1 MRPSLY
7 FGSLLMVVLLAN
19 GCASPDAKRTFS
31 DPDAARAHY
40 KQLHS
45 DLYDG
50 RILTLK
56 KAMKLTPEQEE
67 EFRPIYK
74 SYNQELRALTDS
86 RLANLHKFLTHHKGG
101 TLDGQKLNA
110 LTAEWLQYLQNRLDL
125 WNKYYRIIGDKV
137 SRWAASE
144 FIRVE
149 NHIALFYDL
158 TIASELPSPG
168 ESPGKP
174 EGP

>member
-1 MRPSLY
+1 M
-7 FGSLLMVVLLAN
+7 GVLLVN

-31 DPDAARAHY
+31 DPDAARARY

-50 RILTLK
+50 RVLTLK
-56 KAMKLTPEQEE
+56 KAMRLTPEQEE
-67 EFRPIYK
+67 AFRPIYK
-74 SYNQELRALTDS
+74 RYNQELRAFTDS

-101 TLDGQKLNA
+101 TLDGQKLNE
-110 LTAEWLQYLQNRLDL
+110 LTAEWLRYLQDRLDL

-137 SRWAASE
+137 SLWAASE
-144 FIRVE
+144 FVRVE

-158 TIASELPSPG
+158 TVASELPSPG
-168 ESPGKP
+168 ESPSKT

>member
-19 GCASPDAKRTFS
+19 GCASPDAKRTIS

-40 KQLHS
+40 KHLHS

-50 RILTLK
+50 RVLTLK
-56 KAMKLTPEQEE
+56 EAMKLTPEQGE

-74 SYNQELRALTDS
+74 RYNQELRALTDS

-101 TLDGQKLNA
+101 TLDGQKLNE
-110 LTAEWLQYLQNRLDL
+110 LTAEWLQYLQDRLDL

-137 SRWAASE
+137 SLWAASE
-144 FIRVE
+144 FLRVE

-158 TIASELPSPG
+158 TVASDLPSPG
-168 ESPGKP
+168 ESPGRP
-174 EGP
+174 QAP

>member
-7 FGSLLMVVLLAN
+7 FGSLLMVVLQAN

-50 RILTLK
+50 RALTLK
-56 KAMKLTPEQEE
+56 EAMKLTPEQEE
-67 EFRPIYK
+67 EYRPIYK
-74 SYNQELRALTDS
+74 RYNEELRALTDS
-86 RLANLHKFLTHHKGG
+86 RLANLHKFLTHHKGS
-101 TLDGQKLNA
+101 TLDGQKLNE
-110 LTAEWLQYLQNRLDL
+110 LTANWLQYLQDRLDL
-125 WNKYYRIIGDKV
+125 WNKHYRIIGDKV
-137 SRWAASE
+137 SLWAASE

-158 TIASELPSPG
+158 TVASELPTPG
-168 ESPGKP
+168 ESPGK
-174 EGP
+174 

>member
-7 FGSLLMVVLLAN
+7 FGSLLMVVLLVN
-19 GCASPDAKRTFS
+19 GCASPGGKRTFS
-31 DPDAARAHY
+31 DPEAARAHY

-45 DLYDG
+45 DLYDD
-50 RILTLK
+50 RLLTLK
-56 KAMKLTPEQEE
+56 EAMKLTPEQEE
-67 EFRPIYK
+67 QFRPIYK
-74 SYNQELRALTDS
+74 KYNQELRALTDS
-86 RLANLHKFLTHHKGG
+86 RLANLNKFLTHHKAG
-101 TLDGQKLNA
+101 TLDELKLNE
-110 LTAEWLQYLQNRLDL
+110 LTAEWLQYLQDRLDL

-137 SRWAASE
+137 SLWAASE
-144 FIRVE
+144 FLRVE

-158 TIASELPSPG
+158 TVASELPSPG